1 MDQQN
6 LSQMH
11 AQLGETLDS
20 KSLVGLHR
28 LCLCPPQKDCR
39 NEIILNNNK
48 FYFWKRQIRAENIE
62 TRMSDEEGGGTT
74 GWLLGVV
81 RKWVT

>member
-20 KSLVGLHR
+20 KSLIVSITSVSVPLKKIVRMRLFLTIITFISENARSGLKT
-28 LCLCPPQKDCR
+28 LK
-39 NEIILNNNK
+39 
-48 FYFWKRQIRAENIE
+48 

-81 RKWVT
+81 RK